1 MLNQLRS
8 ARDKRG
14 WSQTRLISELE
25 RRARSGSVTV
35 MAPASLRTAISRW
48 ENGRVVPDVHYR
60 RLLCDIYGLTDEELG
75 FAQPLAR
82 VEIAATTE
90 ADLRARIASS
100 SRVDVGLISLLE
112 TQTDTI
118 RRLDRRLGAP
128 ILLDQMRAHVKTL
141 QQLLTH
147 AVLDSMRLPTA
158 RVLADAASLAG
169 WQALDIGLVNHAWS
183 HFELARDAAR
193 TSGDAALIAHAKGQ
207 QAYAL
212 IDLNQPDQALS
223 LVQEARV
230 ETVNRLPQ
238 RMVSWL
244 WAVEAETAAV
254 AGQDFRCRRALDS
267 AANALPAGPAQD
279 DELPYVSLDSHHLD
293 RWRGSALARLGDREA
308 VDQLSTALC
317 SVDPEY
323 TRATGALH
331 LDLAQ
336 ALIAADAQ
344 DASRVHLEV
353 ARQLATQTGS
363 VRQRRRI
370 EQLAA

>member
-1 MLNQLRS
+1 MLNQLRT
-8 ARDKRG
+8 ARDRRG

-25 RRARSGSVTV
+25 RRARSRSVTV

-48 ENGRVVPDVHYR
+48 ENGRVIPDVHYR
-60 RLLCDIYGLTDEELG
+60 RLLCDIYGLTEDELG
-75 FAQPLAR
+75 FAQPVAQ

-90 ADLRARIASS
+90 ADLRTRIANS
-100 SRVDVGLISLLE
+100 SRVDIALITLLE

-128 ILLDQMRAHVKTL
+128 ALLDQMRAHVATL
-141 QQLLTH
+141 QQLLVH
-147 AVLDSMRLPTA
+147 AVLDSTRVPTA
-158 RVLADAASLAG
+158 RALADAASLAG
-169 WQALDIGLVNHAWS
+169 WQALDIGLVSRAWS

-212 IDLNQPDQALS
+212 IDLNQADQALS

-230 ETVNRLPQ
+230 ETVHRLPQ

-244 WAVEAETAAV
+244 WAVEAETAAA
-254 AGQDFRCRRALDS
+254 AGQDLHCRRALDS
-267 AANALPAGPAQD
+267 AAKTLPEGPERD

-308 VDQLSTALC
+308 VEQLSTALAG
-317 SVDPEY
+317 VDPEY

-344 DASRVHLEV
+344 DAATVHLKV
-353 ARQLATQTGS
+353 ATELATQTGS
-363 VRQRRRI
+363 IRQRRRI